1 MIGGYIYNLL
11 DKGIDTRLNSEL
23 DASFNKIKVGHDG
36 YLFYDRLFGEN
47 HTFSHISDEK
57 ILLTQDLLVTM
68 DSAGEYMPLDIQ
80 NEFPEIFSKEG
91 TNSFKRISSDF
102 RMVIFKNTENQKS
115 LYLVSN
121 RAGSGRIYYHK
132 MESGILFSSDLR
144 FLLKIIYFD
153 VNRKGIYSILKYGA
167 IPEPMTISNNIHA
180 IPPAHFL
187 EYNLKSNE
195 ISTDSYFKFEFKN
208 SHSQKSP
215 ENYPLFLQSS
225 KGLLKKSAK
234 FLSEYEPSIL
244 LSGGIDSSLYACYL
258 AGTGGKRLKGFY
270 CSFDDEDPE
279 FQFAKSISER
289 VDADFNFGIMK
300 QDDAINTLEDV
311 VQLTDHPF
319 NDFSSLPVTFI
330 IKFMRDYLDD
340 SAIIIECNGGDD
352 CFGFQALDLRSKYLT
367 KHHFPKFL
375 KRLIATRFKNTP
387 YWKWESHTGPLAR
400 LLSLADV
407 HENNLLNYFLVQ
419 PPLNYLSLMIQEG
432 WDEEIEGLME
442 DVFLSCSENYDS
454 LGYKAKTTVRQ
465 LIHINSRL
473 WTAKALSVGES
484 LGLKVVYPYI
494 WQEILLEQGKVPW
507 DAKIHNGIIKWP
519 LKKLLEEFMPKE
531 FIYRNKSGFVPP
543 FAKWLTNRDF
553 NKKVR
558 DILLVQ
564 NGFVTEIVPV
574 RILDELLSDA
584 LNGKKL
590 RFPILNFLWA
600 ALFAEMWIQE
610 YKQN

>member
-11 DKGIDTRLNSEL
+11 DKSIDNRLKSELNS
-23 DASFNKIKVGHDG
+23 SFNKIRVENNG
-36 YLFYDRLFGEN
+36 YLFYDRLLEN
-47 HTFSHISDEK
+47 HTFSHISNK
-57 ILLTQDLLVTM
+57 LTILTQDLLVTM
-68 DSAGEYMPLDIQ
+68 DSAGEYVSLDIQ
-80 NEFPEIFSKEG
+80 NEFPEIFTKEG
-91 TNSFKRISSDF
+91 TNSFKRISSDY
-102 RMVIFKNTENQKS
+102 RMAIFKNTENQKS
-115 LYLVSN
+115 LHLVSN

-144 FLLKIIYFD
+144 FLLKIINFD

-167 IPEPMTISNNIHA
+167 IPEPMTISNNISA

-187 EYNLKSNE
+187 EYDLKINK
-195 ISTDSYFKFEFKN
+195 ILIDSYFKFEFKYPHN
-208 SHSQKSP
+208 QESP
-215 ENYPLFLQSS
+215 RNYHPILEST
-225 KGLLKKSAK
+225 KGLLKKSAR
-234 FLSEYEPSIL
+234 FLNEYEPSIL

-258 AGTGGKRLKGFY
+258 AETGGKRFKGFY

-289 VDADFNFGIMK
+289 VDANFNFGIMK
-300 QDDAINTLEDV
+300 KDDAINTLEDV

-330 IKFMRDYLDD
+330 IKLIREYLDD

-352 CFGFQALDLRSKYLT
+352 CFGFQALNLKSKYLT

-375 KRLIATRFKNTP
+375 KSLIASTFKNTP
-387 YWKWESHTGPLAR
+387 YWKWDSHGRPLAR

-419 PPLNYLSLMIQEG
+419 PPLNYLSLRIQEG

-442 DVFLSCSENYDS
+442 DVFSSCSENYDS
-454 LGYKAKTTVRQ
+454 FGYKAHTTVRQ

-494 WQEILLEQGKVPW
+494 WQEVLIEQGKVPW

-531 FIYRNKSGFVPP
+531 FIYRKKSGFVPP
-543 FAKWLTNRDF
+543 FARWLTYQDF

-564 NGFVTEIVPV
+564 NGYITEIVPV

-590 RFPILNFLWA
+590 GFPILNFLWA

>member
-11 DKGIDTRLNSEL
+11 DKGMDSCLKNELNS
-23 DASFNKIKVGHDG
+23 SFNKIGVGDNG
-36 YLFYDRLFGEN
+36 YFFYDRLFVKN
-47 HTFSHISDEK
+47 HTFSHITDK
-57 ILLTQDLLVTM
+57 LTILTQDLLVTM
-68 DSAGEYMPLDIQ
+68 DSAGEYQSLDIQ
-80 NEFPEIFSKEG
+80 NEFPEIFTKEG
-91 TNSFKRISSDF
+91 TNSFKRISSDY
-102 RMVIFKNTENQKS
+102 RMSIFENTENQKS
-115 LYLVSN
+115 LFLVSN

-132 MESGILFSSDLR
+132 MEAGILFSSDLR
-144 FLLKIIYFD
+144 FLLKFINLD
-153 VNRKGIYSILKYGA
+153 VNRLGIYSILKYGA
-167 IPEPMTISNNIHA
+167 IPEPMTISNNIYA

-187 EYNLKSNE
+187 EYDMKINKIL
-195 ISTDSYFKFEFKN
+195 TDSYFKFEFEYPHN
-208 SHSQKSP
+208 QKSSK
-215 ENYPLFLQSS
+215 NYHPILESTES
-225 KGLLKKSAK
+225 LLKKSAG
-234 FLSEYEPSIL
+234 FLNEYNPSIL

-258 AGTGGKRLKGFY
+258 AETGGKNINGFY
-270 CSFDDEDPE
+270 CSFDDKDTELP
-279 FQFAKSISER
+279 FAKSISER
-289 VDADFNFGIMK
+289 VDANFNFAIMK
-300 QDDAINTLEDV
+300 KDDAINTLEDV

-330 IKFMRDYLDD
+330 IKLMRKYLDD

-352 CFGFQALDLRSKYLT
+352 CFGFQALDLRSKYST

-375 KRLIATRFKNTP
+375 KSLIASFFKNTP
-387 YWKWESHTGPLAR
+387 YWKWDSHSGPLAR

-407 HENNLLNYFLVQ
+407 HEKNLLNYFLVQ
-419 PPLNYLSLMIQEG
+419 PPLNYLSLRIQEG

-442 DVFLSCSENYDS
+442 DVFSSCSENYDS
-454 LGYKAKTTVRQ
+454 LGYKANTTVRQ

-494 WQEILLEQGKVPW
+494 WQEILIEQGKVPW

-519 LKKLLEEFMPKE
+519 LRKLLEEFMPKE
-531 FIYRNKSGFVPP
+531 FIYRKKSGFVPP
-543 FAKWLTNRDF
+543 FARWLTYQDF

-564 NGFVTEIVPV
+564 NGYITEIVPA
-574 RILDELLSDA
+574 RILDEFLSDA

-600 ALFAEMWIQE
+600 ALFAEMWIQK
-610 YKQN
+610 YK